1 VKNQIDNMT
10 KAKPYPKPE
19 ENSDNK
25 ISEPISSLYE
35 SIPSQKDL
43 ACAITGDEL
52 LSRLRPRIKA
62 LFDK

>member
-1 VKNQIDNMT
+1 MT

-25 ISEPISSLYE
+25 VSEPIASFYE
-35 SIPSQKDL
+35 SVTSQKDL

-52 LSRLRPRIKA
+52 LNRLRPRIKA